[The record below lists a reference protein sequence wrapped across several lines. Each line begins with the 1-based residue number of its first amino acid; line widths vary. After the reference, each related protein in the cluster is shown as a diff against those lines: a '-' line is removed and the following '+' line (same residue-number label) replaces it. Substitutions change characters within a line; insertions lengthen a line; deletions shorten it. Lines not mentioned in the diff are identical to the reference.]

1 MAPLPPSSV
10 VSAES
15 ARIPKAP
22 LAGLARRL
30 PKREIITTSS
40 KPSPACPH
48 ERDRTSRRS
57 HDEADRAQAGI
68 PLGLSELRIRFIG
81 DDDPTARR
89 VLEPIVAKEEHAED
103 INTLIEELKEA

>member
-68 PLGLSELRIRFIG
+68 PLGLSALRIRFIG
-81 DDDPTARR
+81 DDYPTARR
-89 VLEPIVAKEEHAED
+89 VLHPTDAKHQHAQDITTLLEEPNQA
-103 INTLIEELKEA
+103 